1 MQTIN
6 QPRANTIQSENERPE
21 NAPCQ
26 ACGAVLEPKLVDRS
40 FLGLP
45 PVWFKPDEN
54 CMSCNKRFEAVQK
67 KEIETAEEKSKIEKT
82 LKMARVSK
90 SFLNRTFDR
99 FNTTSL
105 NSGAKAFAETYV
117 PIDFGIVFVGSCGV
131 GKTHLASAIANK
143 HAKNISF
150 LFVSCPELLHQ
161 IRLSYNSNSKVDL
174 LEYAKKIP
182 LLLLDDIGAEKP
194 TEWVRETLYL
204 LIDHR
209 SEEQLP
215 TIFTTNCTM
224 NELAD
229 KLGDRIASRIT
240 GMCKIIKMNGDDYR
254 LKGR

>member
-1 MQTIN
+1 MQSTKEIL
-6 QPRANTIQSENERPE
+6 ANTIQSANDRPE
-21 NAPCQ
+21 NAQCQ
-26 ACGAVLEPKLVDRS
+26 SCGVTIEPKFADRS
-40 FLGLP
+40 FLGMP
-45 PVWFKPDEN
+45 PIWFKPEQN
-54 CMSCNKRFEAVQK
+54 CTSCNKRFEAVQK
-67 KEIETAEEKSKIEKT
+67 KEIQIAEEKSKIEKT
-82 LKMARVSK
+82 LKMAKVSK
-90 SFLNRTFDR
+90 SFSNRTFDR
-99 FNTTSL
+99 FNATSS
-105 NSGAKAFAETYV
+105 NGAAMAFAESYV
-117 PIDFGIVFVGSCGV
+117 PIEEGIVFVGSCGV
-131 GKTHLASAIANK
+131 GKTHLASAVANK

-209 SEEQLP
+209 SEERLP

-240 GMCKIIKMNGDDYR
+240 GMCKVIKMNGEDYR